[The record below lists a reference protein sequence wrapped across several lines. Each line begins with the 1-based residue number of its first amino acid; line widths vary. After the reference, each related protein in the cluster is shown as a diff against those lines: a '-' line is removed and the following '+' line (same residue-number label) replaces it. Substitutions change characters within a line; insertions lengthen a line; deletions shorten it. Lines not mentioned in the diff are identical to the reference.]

1 MTTTRQI
8 ILVPVTIAALLL
20 SSCAALEEIAVPPQ
34 VTLRSVA
41 VKDLDFK
48 RQTFVLAFDVTNP
61 NPLTLPVKS
70 VDYGLELDGQR
81 FASGEVLSSFTI
93 PGGGDTTFSISVDLD
108 LFNTAPQL
116 IGIVRD
122 GMRRDIPYSLVGSLG
137 VDLPLVNPVRFETGG
152 TIRLTSN
159 EVAVDE

>member
-1 MTTTRQI
+1 MTRRLIT
-8 ILVPVTIAALLL
+8 LLPVVALLL

-48 RQTFVLAFDVTNP
+48 RQTFVLGFDVTNP
-61 NPLTLPVKS
+61 NPLSLPIKS
-70 VDYGLELDGQR
+70 VNYGVELDGQR

-122 GMRRDIPYSLVGSLG
+122 GMRRDIPYTLEGSLG
-137 VDLPLVNPVRFETGG
+137 VDLPLVNPVRFQTGG
-152 TIRLTSN
+152 TIQLTS
-159 EVAVDE
+159 ADLGVDR